1 MVYFQEIGNRC
12 AELLWLMSVYLCVNK
27 RAIRTD
33 VVTPWLKKL
42 MGKHE
47 KLTVRPVKG
56 DLYTGGMYGVGSLEG
71 EEERNWVIECMDM
84 NSDLMADN
92 SGDAEVQ
99 THARHANLS
108 MGRSARINDHP

>member
-1 MVYFQEIGNRC
+1 
-12 AELLWLMSVYLCVNK
+12 
-27 RAIRTD
+27 
-33 VVTPWLKKL
+33 

-56 DLYTGGMYGVGSLEG
+56 DLYIGGIYRSESLEG
-71 EEERNWVIECMDM
+71 EEERNWVIECMNM

-99 THARHANLS
+99 IHANLS
-108 MGRSARINDHP
+108 EASSGLH